1 MTNLE
6 KTPLKTQSLSQFSE
20 KEKKHMTNGT
30 NANLLLLFP
39 PAMFSSVH
47 AQGGPDVCH
56 SLLLLAKVDTFRVR
70 TSGFRISRCDSMRN
84 FGGAKNLENMGENED
99 GILT

>member
-6 KTPLKTQSLSQFSE
+6 KTPLKTPKFE
-20 KEKKHMTNGT
+20 PVFRKGKKHMTNGT

-39 PAMFSSVH
+39 PVMFSSVH

-70 TSGFRISRCDSMRN
+70 TSGFREEFLGS
-84 FGGAKNLENMGENED
+84 KQLETID
-99 GILT
+99 FLK